1 MSSYSESSQAGQTSN
16 IVLPQRTRARLQREV
31 VSLIKKSPE
40 GIILVVDSE
49 TGLPQSLNEI
59 MVRPFID
66 VVIHDPVTAIFQF

>member
-1 MSSYSESSQAGQTSN
+1 MSSYSESSQAGQTNN

-31 VSLIKKSPE
+31 VSLIKKPPE